1 MTKPQ
6 RLQNAKFNSAPTDD
20 DARCEICD
28 TDANVFTCD
37 SDFGPLTIDLC
48 LDCID
53 YDYDPDSDD

>member
-6 RLQNAKFNSAPTDD
+6 RLQNAKFNSVLADA

-53 YDYDPDSDD
+53 YDYDPAN

>member
-6 RLQNAKFNSAPTDD
+6 RLQNAKFNSVHADS

-28 TDANVFTCD
+28 AATDVFTCD
-37 SDFGPLTIDLC
+37 SDFGLLSIDLC

-53 YDYDPDSDD
+53 YDYDPAD